1 MEQAS
6 IKCLETDSRWVAV
19 QDSFRKEFGDDN
31 YKAWLNKVELFELN
45 GSEIVLSVPT
55 NFIKDWVR
63 REYLDGVQRLVD
75 GQKTWVKKGI
85 KQIVADFYPNVKSIE
100 LIVNKTQ
107 QQQVIESVEITA
119 DTAPKHTEDNVVS
132 ISKNNN
138 LYNIGTEL
146 NSKFTFE
153 NFVVGVSNKLAYSVC
168 KSIVDNSESIFVSDT
183 NPLFLYGNVG
193 LGKTHLCQAI
203 AWGLKEK
210 YPNKTIIYLSAEKFM
225 YLFVQ
230 SLQNQ
235 DINNFK
241 NRFRN
246 VDVLIIDDIHFI
258 A

>member
-6 IKCLETDSRWVAV
+6 IKNLEIDPRWGVV
-19 QDSFRKEFGDDN
+19 QDSFKKEFGNDN
-31 YKAWLNKVELFELN
+31 YKAWLNKIELFELN

-55 NFIKDWVR
+55 AFIKDWVR

-75 GQKTWVKKGI
+75 GQKVWVKKGI
-85 KQIVADFYPNVKSIE
+85 KQIVFDVYPGIKSVE
-100 LIVNKTQ
+100 LIVNKAQ
-107 QQQVIESVEITA
+107 QQQVVESVEITA
-119 DTAPKHTEDNVVS
+119 DTAPKNIESNVVS

-153 NFVVGVSNKLAYSVC
+153 NFVVGVSNRLAYSVC
-168 KSIVDNSESIFVSDT
+168 KSIVDNSEDVFVSDT

-210 YPNKTIIYLSAEKFM
+210 YPNKTIIYL
-225 YLFVQ
+225 
-230 SLQNQ
+230 
-235 DINNFK
+235 
-241 NRFRN
+241 
-246 VDVLIIDDIHFI
+246 
-258 A
+258 